1 MDVAVK
7 NYNYTHTF
15 IGAHRDGTRSII
27 GDYFDQAG
35 CRSVMLEV
43 ANLCCVRGD
52 HRLFAGLGFS
62 LAAGELMQ
70 VHGPNGSGKTSLLRT
85 LCGLMAPEA
94 GEIRWRGTDIRK
106 LGESYYAE
114 LAYLGHH
121 NAIKDELNALE
132 NLRIN
137 AGLAGNVV
145 EDKAALTVLRR
156 MGLRG
161 KELLPVKV
169 LSQGQRRRV
178 ALARLLVS
186 NAPLWILDEPLAALD
201 VGAVG
206 MMQELIG
213 EHVSNQGM
221 VIFTTHQPL
230 QVPGVPTRDLML
242 S

>member
-1 MDVAVK
+1 
-7 NYNYTHTF
+7 
-15 IGAHRDGTRSII
+15 
-27 GDYFDQAG
+27 
-35 CRSVMLEV
+35 MLEV
-43 ANLCCVRGD
+43 GNLCCVRGD

-62 LAAGELMQ
+62 LSAGELMQ

-85 LCGLMAPEA
+85 LCGFIVPES
-94 GEIRWRGTDIRK
+94 GEIRWRGKDIRE
-106 LGESYYAE
+106 LGEAYYGE

-137 AGLAGNVV
+137 AGLAGNEVD
-145 EDKAALTVLRR
+145 DKQALAALRR

-206 MMQELIG
+206 LMQELVG
-213 EHVSNQGM
+213 EHLSKQGM

-230 QVPGVPTRDLML
+230 QVAGVTTRDLVL
-242 S
+242 Q